1 MSIESIID
9 YAKKT
14 VDDDDCFTASQ
25 IASLHNMLDLISDAI
40 ILTDTNNGKS
50 TDMKLKDDFDGLK
63 VMTATTLDSFTIA
76 AGADRNV
83 FFGAII
89 GVLLAIPAAYVI
101 LIFRAVF

>member
-14 VDDDDCFTASQ
+14 VDDDDCFTVSQ

-50 TDMKLKDDFDGLK
+50 TDMKLK
-63 VMTATTLDSFTIA
+63 
-76 AGADRNV
+76 NV

-89 GVLLAIPAAYVI
+89 GVLLAILAASVI
-101 LIFRAVF
+101 VIFRAVF